1 MIKIIF
7 SIFKSFFLVLLFLPL
22 ILFFILIYFILL
34 FSNNG
39 NPLFWSKRIG
49 LNNQTFLMP
58 KFRSMKINTPHVAS
72 HILENSNI
80 YITKIGKILRK
91 TSLDE
96 IPQIF
101 SILKGDM
108 SLVGPRP
115 ALYNQVDL
123 IKLRSSKNIHTLKPG
138 LTGLAQINGRDDLSI
153 EKKVEFDLIYLK
165 NKSFFYDIKIII
177 KTFFKVLN
185 IKNISH

>member
-1 MIKIIF
+1 
-7 SIFKSFFLVLLFLPL
+7 
-22 ILFFILIYFILL
+22 
-34 FSNNG
+34 
-39 NPLFWSKRIG
+39 
-49 LNNQTFLMP
+49 MP
-58 KFRSMKINTPHVAS
+58 KFRTMKINTPNVAS
-72 HILENSNI
+72 HLLKNSND
-80 YITKIGKILRK
+80 YITTIGNILRK

-108 SLVGPRP
+108 NLVGPRP
-115 ALYNQVDL
+115 ALYNQYDL

-153 EKKVEFDLIYLK
+153 EKKVEFDLFYLK
-165 NKSFFYDIKIII
+165 NKSFFYDIQIIT